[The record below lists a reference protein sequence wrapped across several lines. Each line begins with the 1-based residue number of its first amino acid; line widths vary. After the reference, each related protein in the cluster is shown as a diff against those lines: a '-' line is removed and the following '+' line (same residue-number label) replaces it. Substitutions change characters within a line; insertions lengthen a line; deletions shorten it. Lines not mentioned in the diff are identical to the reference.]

1 MQQAPQPYEFFS
13 EENSPKWRGLLVSAL
28 RKVSAGVRSAAGTEG
43 GDGAEKG
50 AWRAGCGPRPLG
62 LSDGELYVLSAG
74 PRPSASSPAGGGA
87 GGGAGGARDCLLHPK
102 GRLSQVFAWPRKEG
116 FVVII
121 KLDFMLQSF
130 RQATSAVD
138 QFVVLR
144 LDSGQEKVPLV
155 FSF

>member
-87 GGGAGGARDCLLHPK
+87 GGGRGELAIACCIQKDVYLKFLPGPGRKVLL
-102 GRLSQVFAWPRKEG
+102 
-116 FVVII
+116 
-121 KLDFMLQSF
+121 
-130 RQATSAVD
+130 
-138 QFVVLR
+138 
-144 LDSGQEKVPLV
+144 
-155 FSF
+155 

>member
-87 GGGAGGARDCLLHPK
+87 GGGGG
-102 GRLSQVFAWPRKEG
+102 GRAMTCDNKTHF
-116 FVVII
+116 
-121 KLDFMLQSF
+121 
-130 RQATSAVD
+130 
-138 QFVVLR
+138 
-144 LDSGQEKVPLV
+144 
-155 FSF
+155 